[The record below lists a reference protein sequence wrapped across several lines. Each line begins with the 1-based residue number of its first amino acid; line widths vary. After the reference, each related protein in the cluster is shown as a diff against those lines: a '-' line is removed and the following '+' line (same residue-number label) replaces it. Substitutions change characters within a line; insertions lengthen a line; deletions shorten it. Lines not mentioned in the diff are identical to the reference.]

1 MYCLKSNL
9 RVIVGFYLGILYFY
23 YHCFTRYDPLRYNPL
38 IAAAAYRAEEEE
50 HRAKLFGYHHPQ
62 AHLRPKDPSPNT
74 HRQMPPDMQLPK
86 KEESSQSR

>member
-1 MYCLKSNL
+1 MLFVS
-9 RVIVGFYLGILYFY
+9 FP
-23 YHCFTRYDPLRYNPL
+23 RYDSLRFSPL

-50 HRAKLFGYHHPQ
+50 HRAKLFGYHPQ

-74 HRQMPPDMQLPK
+74 HHRQMQPDMQLPK

>member
-1 MYCLKSNL
+1 MVLCIFSPFYCNLK
-9 RVIVGFYLGILYFY
+9 YLIHF
-23 YHCFTRYDPLRYNPL
+23 RYDSLRFSPL

-50 HRAKLFGYHHPQ
+50 HRAKLFGYHPQ

-74 HRQMPPDMQLPK
+74 HRSMPPDMQLPK